1 MKYRNLL
8 TVGCVLLALTFSP
21 ATVADTEREKE
32 LEAKLQELESKL
44 ENANQTIAELQQ
56 QLEKNAEHEPES
68 QLADSAPVEAE
79 TSAEKPTGTALR
91 VSRQNDTITPAS
103 VSNVG
108 WKDLML
114 GGVEDVS
121 RLQYLVPGL
130 RYGQTGHDVR
140 LGMRGARSNSIGPE
154 TSNVVAM
161 YEDGVYTATST
172 EGQWSY
178 MDVERIDVLRGPQ
191 ITNFGQQAY
200 AGAVSV
206 ISHKP
211 SFEGFGGYAELEN
224 GLPDKT
230 RWRLTLNAPATD
242 TLAFR
247 IAGVSESRSG
257 WVDNSYISS
266 DADDLNDRKVQS
278 IRVSMLWQPR
288 DDFSILFWSRYHDEN
303 GTTSGIW
310 GYQQTG
316 AYVDGELQP
325 GNRFAPGGPAIDY
338 SPWAVSRNFI
348 SNASYENWVNTLD
361 LNWDMGFA
369 DLRWLANF
377 TSFHGKQFYDNDY
390 SDRGLPRTS
399 AFSGRKIDQSGWS
412 NELRMTSHPGQRLNW
427 LVGLYFSDRNS
438 DWGWLESFQ
447 GATSQPYWDVD
458 GTYSTDTQAVFGQIS
473 YDFSERWSVTGGLRW
488 NDQGKQ
494 MRSDEKDSWDDV
506 LWKAALQYDFSEH
519 SMTYLSASTGY
530 RAGGIN
536 TATGVN
542 PYWKPEK
549 LTAWELGLKTM
560 LADGKV
566 QMNLAGWYNDFRDV
580 QSQSFLVLP
589 YPGSPEAT
597 EYTGNGGS
605 MDAKG
610 IEAEIQWTPME
621 QWHIATQIAYTNAEF
636 NNYTTASLA
645 GLGDIAGHTDGYSL
659 QYRGWRPALTPEW
672 VVGLQT
678 SYTFQFKDAGT
689 LTPYLQS
696 SYTSDYYG
704 SDINLA
710 GARQGS
716 HTKTDFRLIWASPL
730 QRFELQFYYLT
741 VEDEAQLNWTRIYN
755 PAARPDI
762 ATIQADW
769 SNPSTYGIIFNYSF

>member
-1 MKYRNLL
+1 
-8 TVGCVLLALTFSP
+8 
-21 ATVADTEREKE
+21 
-32 LEAKLQELESKL
+32 
-44 ENANQTIAELQQ
+44 
-56 QLEKNAEHEPES
+56 
-68 QLADSAPVEAE
+68 
-79 TSAEKPTGTALR
+79 
-91 VSRQNDTITPAS
+91 
-103 VSNVG
+103 
-108 WKDLML
+108 
-114 GGVEDVS
+114 
-121 RLQYLVPGL
+121 
-130 RYGQTGHDVR
+130 
-140 LGMRGARSNSIGPE
+140 
-154 TSNVVAM
+154 
-161 YEDGVYTATST
+161 
-172 EGQWSY
+172 
-178 MDVERIDVLRGPQ
+178 
-191 ITNFGQQAY
+191 
-200 AGAVSV
+200 
-206 ISHKP
+206 
-211 SFEGFGGYAELEN
+211 
-224 GLPDKT
+224 
-230 RWRLTLNAPATD
+230 
-242 TLAFR
+242 
-247 IAGVSESRSG
+247 
-257 WVDNSYISS
+257 
-266 DADDLNDRKVQS
+266 
-278 IRVSMLWQPR
+278 
-288 DDFSILFWSRYHDEN
+288 
-303 GTTSGIW
+303 
-310 GYQQTG
+310 
-316 AYVDGELQP
+316 
-325 GNRFAPGGPAIDY
+325 
-338 SPWAVSRNFI
+338 
-348 SNASYENWVNTLD
+348 
-361 LNWDMGFA
+361 
-369 DLRWLANF
+369 
-377 TSFHGKQFYDNDY
+377 
-390 SDRGLPRTS
+390 
-399 AFSGRKIDQSGWS
+399 
-412 NELRMTSHPGQRLNW
+412 
-427 LVGLYFSDRNS
+427 
-438 DWGWLESFQ
+438 
-447 GATSQPYWDVD
+447 
-458 GTYSTDTQAVFGQIS
+458 
-473 YDFSERWSVTGGLRW
+473 
-488 NDQGKQ
+488 

-730 QRFELQFYYLT
+730 QRFELQFYYLN